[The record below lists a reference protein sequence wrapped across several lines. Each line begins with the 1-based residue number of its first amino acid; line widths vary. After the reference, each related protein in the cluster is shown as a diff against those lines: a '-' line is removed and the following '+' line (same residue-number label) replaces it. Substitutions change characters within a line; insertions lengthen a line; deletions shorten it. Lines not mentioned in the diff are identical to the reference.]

1 MCLLPVVFVLSA
13 LLKVCHPHGACS
25 SELCPCADCEAN
37 LSSQK
42 ALNFIS
48 YLEFLFLIFCNHELG
63 ERLARDLNRLQ
74 VGGEKR
80 PPNVQRR
87 N

>member
-13 LLKVCHPHGACS
+13 LLKVYHPHGACS
-25 SELCPCADCEAN
+25 TELCPCADCEAN

-48 YLEFLFLIFCNHELG
+48 YLEFLFLSHFLQPRAGRKAG
-63 ERLARDLNRLQ
+63 E
-74 VGGEKR
+74 GFK
-80 PPNVQRR
+80 
-87 N
+87 